1 MSWLFVTLLSAFS
14 LASADAVTKKY
25 LSTYRTDALVVIR
38 FAMPGL
44 LLLPL
49 LIYLGMP
56 KLELAFWGWV
66 ALVMPLEIIAM
77 LLYSQAIRD
86 SSLALTLPY
95 LAFTPIFN
103 VLTGYLI
110 LGEQV
115 ASLGI
120 TGILLVVA
128 GAWLLNIKHARGENY
143 FDVIA
148 PFKAIVRERGSRLML
163 FAAMIYSVTSV
174 LGKAALSYTTPLF
187 FGTFY
192 YVFLGALIMLIFII
206 RGGNLVSLLSKNIK
220 PHLLI
225 GLLMAVM
232 VITHFIAI
240 QYVEVAYMI
249 AVKRT
254 SLIFGIIYSVILFH
268 EKARAEQFIAGGIMV
283 AGVYLVASS

>member
-1 MSWLFVTLLSAFS
+1 MTLLSAFS

-25 LSTYRTDALVVIR
+25 LSTYRADAMVVIR
-38 FAMPGL
+38 FTMPGL

-49 LIYLGMP
+49 LVYIGLP
-56 KLELAFWGWV
+56 DLPLEFWGWV
-66 ALVMPLEIIAM
+66 AMVMPLEIIAM

-103 VLTGYLI
+103 VLTGYLV

-115 ASLGI
+115 AGPGLAGI
-120 TGILLVVA
+120 FLVVV
-128 GAWLLNIKHARGENY
+128 GAWLLNIKHARGEKY
-143 FDVIA
+143 FDVFA
-148 PFKAIVRERGSRLML
+148 PFLAIVRERGSRLML
-163 FAAMIYSVTSV
+163 IVAIIYSVTSV

-192 YVFLGALIMLIFII
+192 YVFLGAAIFIIFII
-206 RGGNLVSLLSKNIK
+206 RGGNPVKLLSNNIK

-225 GLLMAVM
+225 GILMAVM
-232 VITHFIAI
+232 VITHFIAL
-240 QYVEVAYMI
+240 QYIEVAYMI

-254 SLIFGIIYSVILFH
+254 SLLFGIVFAVFLFH
-268 EKARAEQFIAGGIMV
+268 EKVRAEQFIAGGLMV

>member
-25 LSTYRTDALVVIR
+25 LSSYRADALVVIR
-38 FAMPGL
+38 FTMPGI

-49 LIYLGMP
+49 LVYIGIP
-56 KLELAFWGWV
+56 DLELAFWGWV

-103 VLTGYLI
+103 VLTGYVI
-110 LGEQV
+110 LGERV
-115 ASLGI
+115 AWLGI
-120 TGILLVVA
+120 IGIFFIVI

-163 FAAMIYSVTSV
+163 IVAVIYSVTSV

-192 YVFLGALIMLIFII
+192 YVFLGALMLLIFII
-206 RGGNLVSLLSKNIK
+206 RGGNPVSLLTNNIK

-225 GLLMAVM
+225 GLLMAIM

-240 QYVEVAYMI
+240 QHVEVAYMI

-254 SLIFGIIYSVILFH
+254 SLLFGIVYSIILFH
-268 EKARAEQFIAGGIMV
+268 EKAKAEQFIAGGMMV

>member
-25 LSTYRTDALVVIR
+25 LSSYRADALVVIR
-38 FAMPGL
+38 FTMPGI

-49 LIYLGMP
+49 LVYIGIP
-56 KLELAFWGWV
+56 DLEFAFWGWV

-103 VLTGYLI
+103 VLTGYVI
-110 LGEQV
+110 LGERV
-115 ASLGI
+115 AWLGI
-120 TGILLVVA
+120 IGIFFIVI
-128 GAWLLNIKHARGENY
+128 GAWLLNIKHATSKNY

-163 FAAMIYSVTSV
+163 IVAVIYSVTSV
-174 LGKAALSYTTPLF
+174 MGKAALSYTTPLF

-192 YVFLGALIMLIFII
+192 YVFLGALMLLIFII
-206 RGGNLVSLLSKNIK
+206 RGGNPVSLLTNNIK

-225 GLLMAVM
+225 GLLMAIM

-254 SLIFGIIYSVILFH
+254 SLLFGIVYSIILFH
-268 EKARAEQFIAGGIMV
+268 EKAKAEQFIAGGMMV

>member
-1 MSWLFVTLLSAFS
+1 MSWIFVTLLSAFS
-14 LASADAVTKKY
+14 LASADAVTKKF
-25 LSTYRTDALVVIR
+25 LSNYRADALVVIR
-38 FAMPGL
+38 FTMPGI

-49 LIYLGMP
+49 LVYLGIP
-56 KLELAFWGWV
+56 ELEIAFWGWV

-86 SSLALTLPY
+86 TSLALTLPY

-103 VLTGYLI
+103 VLTGYVI

-115 ASLGI
+115 AWLGI
-120 TGILLVVA
+120 TGILLVVV
-128 GAWLLNIKHARGENY
+128 GAWVLNIKHARGENY

-163 FAAMIYSVTSV
+163 ITAMIYSVTSV
-174 LGKAALSYTTPLF
+174 LGKGALSYTTPLF

-192 YVFLGALIMLIFII
+192 YVFLGAVVLLMFVV
-206 RGGNLVSLLSKNIK
+206 RGGNPVSLLSKNIK

-225 GLLMAVM
+225 GLFMAVM

-240 QYVEVAYMI
+240 QHVEVAYMI
-249 AVKRT
+249 AVKRA
-254 SLIFGIIYSVILFH
+254 SLLFGILYSVILFH
-268 EKARAEQFIAGGIMV
+268 EKARANQFIAGGLMV

>member
-14 LASADAVTKKY
+14 LASADAATKKY
-25 LSTYRTDALVVIR
+25 LSTYRADALVVIR
-38 FAMPGL
+38 FTMPGL

-49 LIYLGMP
+49 FIYIGVP
-56 KLELAFWGWV
+56 DLEPAFWGWV

-77 LLYSQAIRD
+77 LLYSAAIRD

-103 VLTGYLI
+103 VLTGYLV

-115 ASLGI
+115 AGSGLAGI
-120 TGILLVVA
+120 VLVVV

-143 FDVIA
+143 FDVFA
-148 PFKAIVRERGSRLML
+148 PFIAIVRERGSRLML
-163 FAAMIYSVTSV
+163 IAAIIYSVTSV
-174 LGKAALSYTTPLF
+174 LGKAALNYTTPLF

-192 YVFLGALIMLIFII
+192 YVFLGTAILLIFII
-206 RGGNLVSLLSKNIK
+206 RGGNPVQLLSKNIK
-220 PHLLI
+220 AHLLI
-225 GLLMAVM
+225 GMLMAIM

-240 QYVEVAYMI
+240 QHVEVAYMI

-254 SLIFGIIYSVILFH
+254 SLLFGILYAVILFH
-268 EKARAEQFIAGGIMV
+268 EKARAEQFIAGGLMV

>member
-25 LSTYRTDALVVIR
+25 LSSYRADALVVVR
-38 FAMPGL
+38 FTMPGL

-49 LIYLGMP
+49 FIYIGIPDLP
-56 KLELAFWGWV
+56 LAFWGWV

-103 VLTGYLI
+103 VLTGYLV

-115 ASLGI
+115 AGMGLAGI
-120 TGILLVVA
+120 FLVVV

-143 FDVIA
+143 FDVMA
-148 PFKAIVRERGSRLML
+148 PFAAIVRERGSRLML
-163 FAAMIYSVTSV
+163 IVAMIYSVTSV

-192 YVFLGALIMLIFII
+192 YVFLGAAIFLIFIV
-206 RGGNLVSLLSKNIK
+206 RGGNPVKLLSKNIK

-232 VITHFIAI
+232 VVTHFIAI
-240 QYVEVAYMI
+240 QHIEVAYMI

-254 SLIFGIIYSVILFH
+254 SLLFGILYAVILFH
-268 EKARAEQFIAGGIMV
+268 EKARAEQFIAGALMV